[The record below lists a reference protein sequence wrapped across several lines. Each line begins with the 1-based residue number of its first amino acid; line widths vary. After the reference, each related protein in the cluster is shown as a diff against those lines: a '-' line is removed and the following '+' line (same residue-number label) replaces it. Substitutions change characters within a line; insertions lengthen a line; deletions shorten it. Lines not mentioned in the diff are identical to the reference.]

1 MVCNRADPG
10 ILSYWRWCRMLRTIT
25 FATILVVT
33 AYLIPPAGA
42 QAVPSI
48 KIVAPRTNATVSGSQ
63 MVVEVRA
70 QNFSLNPG
78 AIGKPAKPG
87 EGHWQV
93 YVDGAFAG
101 LSADEVV
108 SLPNDAYPK
117 LSAGKHTIKVALFN
131 NDHTPVVGA
140 ESSEIMVTIPS
151 KSAMR
156 YAPAS
161 GQPGIKILVPHD
173 RTAVSSY
180 LIVWVKVRGF
190 KENPAAVGALA
201 RAGEGNW
208 HLYVDGNLA
217 AVSASNV
224 ADVRLARGKHDLR
237 AALHNNDQ
245 SPVKGAAGDQ
255 VTVTVR

>member
-1 MVCNRADPG
+1 
-10 ILSYWRWCRMLRTIT
+10 MLRTIT
-25 FATILVVT
+25 FTTILVVT
-33 AYLIPPAGA
+33 TLLIPPAGA

-48 KIVAPRTNATVSGSQ
+48 KIVSPRNNATVSGSQ
-63 MVVEVRA
+63 LVVEVRA
-70 QNFSLNPG
+70 QNFSLDPG
-78 AIGKPAKPG
+78 AIGKPAKLG

-93 YVDGAFAG
+93 SVDGKFAG

-108 SLPNDAYPK
+108 SLPNDAYPM
-117 LSAGKHTIKVALFN
+117 LSAGNHTIKVELLN
-131 NDHTPVVGA
+131 NDHTPVAGA
-140 ESSEIMVTIPS
+140 ESSEIKVTIPS

-180 LIVWVKVRGF
+180 LVVWVKVRGF
-190 KENPAAVGALA
+190 KENPEAVGAA
-201 RAGEGNW
+201 AKAGEGNW
-208 HLYVDGNLA
+208 HLYVDGKLA

-224 ADVRLARGKHDLR
+224 ADVRLTRGKHNLR
-237 AALHNNDQ
+237 ASLHNNDQ
-245 SPVKGAAGDQ
+245 SPVKGASSDQ